1 MRKSQAA
8 ILGSIALSFL
18 ILMTGVKMSSHDIYY
33 VSNTVVV
40 DQETDK
46 IKLPVNAVSYTQLS
60 KQDKKQVDCLA
71 KNIYYEAAFEPH
83 VGWLGVASVTM
94 NRVLSGNY
102 ADSVCGVVYQKTGHT
117 YQFSWVGMKNRLSKI
132 DEELYNNILK
142 VATVM
147 YVSYDPSK
155 DVTKGATFYHADYV
169 NPRWN
174 LERTKK
180 IGRHIFYRSSKDNL
194 GEAI

>member
-1 MRKSQAA
+1 MPKKHAA
-8 ILGSIALSFL
+8 ILGSLLLSFL
-18 ILMTGVKMSSHDIYY
+18 ILVTGVQMSSHNLYY
-33 VSNTVVV
+33 VSNTVTV

-46 IKLPVNAVSYTQLS
+46 VRIPVSAIPYAKLTNH
-60 KQDKKQVDCLA
+60 DKRQVDCLA

-83 VGWLGVASVTM
+83 IGWLAVASVTM
-94 NRVLSGNY
+94 NRLLSGNY

-147 YVSYDPSK
+147 YMSYDPTK
-155 DVTKGATFYHADYV
+155 DVTKGATYYHADYV
-169 NPRWN
+169 NPRWK

-194 GEAI
+194 GEEI